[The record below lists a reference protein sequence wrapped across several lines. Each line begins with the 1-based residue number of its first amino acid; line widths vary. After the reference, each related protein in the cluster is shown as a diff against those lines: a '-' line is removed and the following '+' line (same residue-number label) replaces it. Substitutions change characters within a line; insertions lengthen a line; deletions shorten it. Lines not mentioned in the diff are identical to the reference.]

1 VNPIHLTI
9 ERLGTAGAFDAV
21 ETAARMVPGVIS
33 VRPDTTGR
41 GVLVEAAKGV
51 QPDDLIAALLKAGF
65 VATLAG

>member
-1 VNPIHLTI
+1 
-9 ERLGTAGAFDAV
+9 
-21 ETAARMVPGVIS
+21 

-51 QPDDLIAALLKAGF
+51 QPDDLIAALLKAGY